1 MYLSFII
8 EGWLHQAKK
17 SSAPRLQSYTLHE
30 TVNLLFGYKFY
41 DTLYNKGNFWISGT
55 ELHQNLLL
63 FQWGDGK
70 DRAMREKLRLLGVLT
85 NSGAMH
91 FLLAPLRP
99 FHSSIHHPY
108 ALVHKTEESVGF
120 EDKATCTL
128 TDIKPKSSNTFISG
142 KNSIDIAHTCLYNS
156 LFSPQNTLG
165 SRIRWEFTCPEGL
178 WPKVAGPWS
187 LYKA

>member
-1 MYLSFII
+1 MKQSTYYLVTNFMIPFI
-8 EGWLHQAKK
+8 
-17 SSAPRLQSYTLHE
+17 T
-30 TVNLLFGYKFY
+30 
-41 DTLYNKGNFWISGT
+41 KGISGFRALNYT
-55 ELHQNLLL
+55 RIYYC
-63 FQWGDGK
+63 FSGGDGK